1 MSAHS
6 VSGVRKQANGVSL
19 LTLAVMLLMFTKTRD
34 AKLMLKISV
43 PFYLELFTSIYIFI
57 FCEILSIKGLIKF

>member
-6 VSGVRKQANGVSL
+6 VSGVRKQANGGSL

-34 AKLMLKISV
+34 AKSTLKISV